1 MKWRVFSF
9 FINDRQLK
17 GLDPFLEGSPH
28 HKRNPKTDEGKPV
41 EMAVKY
47 YDKGY
52 EKEAMIKVQTFILP
66 HQDDLS
72 KEDVEALGG
81 MEVLKDEQ
89 GFFVY
94 RNDRLIIYGTWF
106 RLSSRSVN
114 AELYKYGRIKVDIP
128 NKLDSLWDIDIK
140 KQNAV
145 IPKQIVNLLRK
156 SVMRVCSTSKEKTG
170 RRVKLNDGENEEQIE
185 DYMRNSLI
193 SALYESYELEY
204 ADNNWFGKTATW
216 DQVFER
222 LPEAIKDIE
231 IAVVNS
237 SRNSNKLDYSKH
249 ERDGLRVIAIGG
261 LALSRGLTLEGLC
274 VSYFYRNTA
283 TFDVLMQMGRWF
295 GYRDDYGDMCK
306 IYLTDFSY
314 RYYREISQ
322 SIDQLKKDIRTM
334 GAQGKRPEDYGI
346 RVRNNSSEMGI
357 TAANK
362 MRNTKAKIDRKSF
375 YGSVFETPYLHRSLS
390 AVSENIDHT
399 SAFLRELTVA
409 QKDDSVQHPYIRDIS
424 ARRVFELLQVLNIH
438 EANENFDTKQ
448 LCRFIAKHLEM
459 KFDVLVMGGAAE
471 NTPIEGFEPVFT
483 DTCVKRRFDIV
494 NRDEYLDQQIIR
506 INGVRAHLWGPRD
519 TANGLSEADRKR
531 VESQTSVKAQDYM
544 LEGRNALLIIYFIQ
558 PSNEGV
564 DIDDYFTAENTMEE
578 EVKSQVK
585 LLLEMR
591 QKNMKYLVGY
601 GIGFPHKQGLSGDAT
616 NYIVNK
622 TCNYYTKQHEEDY
635 QTYGEI

>member
-1 MKWRVFSF
+1 
-9 FINDRQLK
+9 
-17 GLDPFLEGSPH
+17 
-28 HKRNPKTDEGKPV
+28 
-41 EMAVKY
+41 
-47 YDKGY
+47 
-52 EKEAMIKVQTFILP
+52 
-66 HQDDLS
+66 
-72 KEDVEALGG
+72 
-81 MEVLKDEQ
+81 
-89 GFFVY
+89 
-94 RNDRLIIYGTWF
+94 
-106 RLSSRSVN
+106 
-114 AELYKYGRIKVDIP
+114 
-128 NKLDSLWDIDIK
+128 
-140 KQNAV
+140 
-145 IPKQIVNLLRK
+145 
-156 SVMRVCSTSKEKTG
+156 
-170 RRVKLNDGENEEQIE
+170 
-185 DYMRNSLI
+185 MRNSLI